1 MVKIIK
7 LNPSEYKKSKEI
19 TDERGRRELIISLS
33 INGGEADEF
42 PFRIHH
48 EKAEKLE
55 ALYRECSQKEDFDN
69 AKFWHWLQENEPEL
83 AHDVRYSIEGEFMDS
98 YIFSEEGFHYDLDV
112 MRPDDCF
119 PLRDLHFVYLNDE
132 EEVIQRC
139 GDCCKTII
147 YGDNIYDCDF
157 SCTFDD

>member
-42 PFRIHH
+42 PFCIHH

-55 ALYRECSQKEDFDN
+55 ALYRECLQKEDFDN
-69 AKFWHWLQENEPEL
+69 SQFWPWLQENEPEL

-119 PLRDLHFVYLNDE
+119 PLRDLHFDYLTDE
-132 EEVIQRC
+132 GDITHRF
-139 GDCCKTII
+139 GDCSKATI
-147 YGDNIYDCDF
+147 YDDNTYDCDF